1 MSNVTSVTLPALK
14 DCRGGFNLQS
24 SATTLDCKTFD
35 GEHGSSS
42 VIKGTYK
49 CSGSV
54 SNPGGLGT
62 SGGSTKKG
70 TAISIQ
76 IPSSGLLLGLLGA
89 VAAFMGTL

>member
-1 MSNVTSVTLPALK
+1 MK

-54 SNPGGLGT
+54 TNPGGLGT
-62 SGGSTKKG
+62 SGTGAKKG
-70 TAISIQ
+70 NAISIQ
-76 IPSSGLLLGLLGA
+76 IPSGGILIGLLGA